1 MEERSSAQAPGWGHA
16 VRSQRTVLA
25 MSLLSPSLMHK
36 RSGRQSWHGGTG
48 RTEIIS
54 ILYLGR
60 VGLPKGWC

>member
-1 MEERSSAQAPGWGHA
+1 MEERSPAQAPGWGHV
-16 VRSQRTVLA
+16 VRSQRTALA
-25 MSLLSPSLMHK
+25 MSLLSPLTHK
-36 RSGRQSWHGGTG
+36 RSGRQSWQGGTG